1 MSTMMKESEMNV
13 MLKAMH
19 KILVMNMQLLKG
31 QIRKGSIYPSIDRS
45 TSKSWY
51 INPCSTMHFF

>member
-1 MSTMMKESEMNV
+1 MNV